1 MRSLVTALVPGV
13 AALVLASSATTL
25 SAADDL
31 LERSRA
37 AYAALASYTDTG
49 VVLNES
55 GTASSDRHTFTTSF
69 NRVPRRFRFD
79 FANQFGDRY
88 VIWGDPDAFHT
99 WWKTTGV
106 KDDYPNPSNIGA
118 FTTAGTHTVDAS
130 SKIPSLLYARG
141 ALPSSFTNFSDA
153 ALEGSEVIAGRPCS
167 RLGGKVSESY
177 GRTGREINVHHVT
190 IWIDAESL
198 LIRKVVEEWT
208 TLPGHISRLTTT
220 FEPQVNPKLDDA
232 RFQFVPPR

>member
-1 MRSLVTALVPGV
+1 MRSLVTALVAGV

-37 AYAALASYTDTG
+37 AYAALALYADTG
-49 VVLNES
+49 VVLNEY
-55 GTASSDRHTFTTSF
+55 GTASSDRQTFTTSF

-79 FANQFGDRY
+79 FGNQFGDCY

-106 KDDYPNPSNIGA
+106 KDDYPNPSNIGV

-130 SKIPSLLYARG
+130 SNIPSLLYARG

-153 ALEGSEVIAGRPCS
+153 ALEGNEVIAGAAVLSPRWQGVRVIRPDGT
-167 RLGGKVSESY
+167 R
-177 GRTGREINVHHVT
+177 
-190 IWIDAESL
+190 D
-198 LIRKVVEEWT
+198 
-208 TLPGHISRLTTT
+208 
-220 FEPQVNPKLDDA
+220 
-232 RFQFVPPR
+232 